1 MFLIFFVSFS
11 AGETQEE
18 CNKCGKVYMA
28 PETDKG
34 RGGACP
40 ECSPSSRLPP
50 TDAAASAAAGS
61 SPPDEERSYGGD
73 SEDCS
78 SMGSA
83 DDCSSR
89 GGVWTAAAAD
99 GWRRDVGGGP
109 SPRATV

>member
-1 MFLIFFVSFS
+1 MFLIFSVSFS
-11 AGETQEE
+11 AGETHEE

-50 TDAAASAAAGS
+50 TDAAADAASAAAGS

-89 GGVWTAAAAD
+89 GGV
-99 GWRRDVGGGP
+99 
-109 SPRATV
+109 